1 MVLAIAAAM
10 KKNLLILFLLFTC
23 RFLSAQDIDSLII
36 AKAEVNSGDTLIQ
49 MSLPGV
55 TIYPEKIFKNNRE
68 YVQYT
73 RLMHNVKKVYP
84 YAKLAGEKL
93 KLYAPILD
101 TLETK
106 RERDKYFDIIEDEL
120 WAEYGSTLKDF
131 TVKQGAIL
139 IKLVDRECQRST
151 YQVLKDFRGGFSAF
165 FYQAF
170 ARIWGFNLKTEYDAN
185 GADADIED
193 IVMRIEAGA
202 I

>member
-1 MVLAIAAAM
+1 M
-10 KKNLLILFLLFTC
+10 KKIILILFLLMSC
-23 RFLSAQDIDSLII
+23 RLISAQNNDSLII
-36 AKAEVNSGDTLIQ
+36 VKAEVKDNDTLIQ
-49 MSLPGV
+49 ITLPGV
-55 TIYPEKIFKNNRE
+55 TIYPEKVFKTNRE

-106 RERDKYFDIIEDEL
+106 KERDKYFDIIEEEL
-120 WAEYGSTLKDF
+120 WTEYGSTLKNF
-131 TVKQGAIL
+131 TIKQGAIL

-170 ARIWGFNLKTEYDAN
+170 ARIWGFNLKTEYDPE

-193 IVMRIEAGA
+193 IVLRIEAGA